1 MIASV
6 KLLISGGTGFIGTP
20 LCRTLA
26 QHGHTL
32 LVLTRRPA
40 CPRRSASQSE
50 ASGAQS
56 PPEGGRFVSWESDEW
71 RRALP
76 QVDGVINL
84 AGESIAEGRWTP
96 AKKQRIRASRLETT
110 RRLVGA
116 LAASA
121 KKPAVFVNASAIGY
135 YGPRGDEALTEHEP
149 AGEGFLAEVCQ
160 AWEAEAQQA
169 EGLGVRVARL
179 RIGLV
184 LGMGGGALAKMVP
197 PFRFFLGGPL
207 GSGRQWVSWIH
218 RQDLIELMEWVLTHP
233 EVSGA
238 INATAPQPVTMRELC
253 ATLGRV
259 MHRPSWL
266 PVPAAAL
273 RLLMGE
279 VADLLLT
286 GQRVLP
292 AAAQSSGFTFRFP
305 ELTPALEACLR

>member
-1 MIASV
+1 
-6 KLLISGGTGFIGTP
+6 

-26 QHGHTL
+26 QDGHAL
-32 LVLTRRPA
+32 LVLTRRDAPPA
-40 CPRRSASQSE
+40 ATPAL
-50 ASGAQS
+50 
-56 PPEGGRFVSWESDEW
+56 RFLSWEGDEW
-71 RRALP
+71 RRAMAD
-76 QVDGVINL
+76 VEGVVNL
-84 AGESIAEGRWTP
+84 AGEPIAGKRWSP
-96 AKKQRIRASRLETT
+96 AQKSRIRESRLEAT
-110 RRLVGA
+110 RRLVSA
-116 LAASA
+116 IAASV
-121 KKPAVFVNASAIGY
+121 KKPGVLVNASAIGY
-135 YGPRGDEALTEHEP
+135 YGPGGDEVLTERDP

-169 EGLGVRVARL
+169 EPLGVRVVRL

-218 RQDLIELMEWVLTHP
+218 QLDAAGLIAWVLTHP

-238 INATAPQPVTMRELC
+238 VNATAPQPVTMREFC

-259 MHRPSWL
+259 MHRPSWA

-273 RLLMGE
+273 RLLVGE
-279 VADLLLT
+279 MADLLLT

-292 AAAQSSGFTFRFP
+292 AAAQSSGYAFRFP
-305 ELTPALEACLR
+305 RLLPALEACLR

>member
-26 QHGHTL
+26 QHGHAL

-40 CPRRSASQSE
+40 
-50 ASGAQS
+50 AQS
-56 PPEGGRFVSWESDEW
+56 PPQGGRLLSWESDEW
-71 RRALP
+71 RCALP

-84 AGESIAEGRWTP
+84 AGESIADGRWTP

-116 LAASA
+116 IAASA

-135 YGPRGDEALTEHEP
+135 YGPRGDEALTERDP
-149 AGEGFLAEVCQ
+149 TGEGFLAELCQ

-169 EGLGVRVARL
+169 EPLGVRVARL

-184 LGMGGGALAKMVP
+184 FGMGGGALAKMEP

-218 RQDLIELMEWVLTHP
+218 RQDLIELMEWILTHP

-238 INATAPQPVTMRELC
+238 VNATAPQPVTMRELC

-279 VADLLLT
+279 MADLLLT

-305 ELTPALEACLR
+305 ELTPALEACL